1 MKALVFTDIS
11 KMEYKEVPDPVLDC
25 NHNVRVRI
33 EACGICGSDVQGY
46 LGRTGRRIPPMIMG
60 HEMAG
65 FITELGMEASS
76 SGLAVGDRVVILPF
90 VNCGECSFCH
100 KGYTNFCISPKEYYG
115 ILEDNGGMCDEITIN
130 ASQLVSIP
138 SSVNPI
144 FAALSEP
151 MAVAYSAAKKIS
163 CTSDEPVLLFGAG
176 TIGLMVLMSL
186 TANGFKNIIVSD
198 ANPRRLQKALE
209 LGAKDVLMPERLKE
223 YTSANG
229 RFLHTIDAV
238 GVPSTYKA
246 SIDSTENSGEIVW
259 VGNACRTFDLS
270 IPDLI
275 MRGLTIKGS
284 FIYTEKEIKEAIGII
299 VKNPERFS
307 VLVELIATMDK
318 GEDVF
323 HRLAVDK
330 EDIIKAVLINK

>member
-65 FITELGMEASS
+65 FITELGMAASS

-307 VLVELIATMDK
+307 VLVELIETMDK